1 MVKRQTSAKLLG
13 MTLEEN
19 CSWKTHI
26 SGTHENIKNS
36 KTNNE
41 SAMISRSKIEGE
53 LLIKHGSDNL
63 KSTYKN
69 DGIKA
74 WNSAPDSVKNCK
86 SLFTAKK
93 LIRAFALSLPF

>member
-1 MVKRQTSAKLLG
+1 

-41 SAMISRSKIEGE
+41 SAMISRSKIEGK

-63 KSTYKN
+63 KSTFKN
-69 DGIKA
+69 EMMALRPGTVHQIVLKIVKA
-74 WNSAPDSVKNCK
+74 FLQQKN
-86 SLFTAKK
+86 
-93 LIRAFALSLPF
+93 